1 MNSEQFTASVRQV
14 ISDAQKVALR
24 RHHQK
29 MTDLHLLSALLDDEQ
44 QMAGKLLA
52 RAGTNLQSL
61 KQGLADE
68 LDKFPVVTG
77 SGADNL
83 QIDAHLG
90 RILALAEDWAK
101 AQGDSFVALDALL
114 AAVCQSEAKAARLL
128 REAGLDAETLNQAI
142 AGIRKGRTIDSDV
155 GDEMMESLSKYTT
168 DLTALAL

>member
-14 ISDAQKVALR
+14 INDAQKVALR

-61 KQGLADE
+61 KQILIDE
-68 LDKFPVVTG
+68 LDKLPVVTG

-83 QIDAHLG
+83 QIDAH
-90 RILALAEDWAK
+90 
-101 AQGDSFVALDALL
+101 
-114 AAVCQSEAKAARLL
+114 
-128 REAGLDAETLNQAI
+128 
-142 AGIRKGRTIDSDV
+142 
-155 GDEMMESLSKYTT
+155 
-168 DLTALAL
+168 